1 MLRIILVYFLW
12 SSCVVMAMSSSRM
25 FSVEVVYQ
33 ILDDHEMLDN
43 EIHSIM
49 SSVNIDSESNDET
62 DYPQGDFLDEDEPA
76 LLPSL
81 LLKPDIADM
90 YFDSMKKNGV
100 FPAERDSLLHAE
112 DSDESTDEDSDSDTS
127 TTGKKVVM
135 HPCQ

>member
-12 SSCVVMAMSSSRM
+12 SSCVAMAMSSSRL
-25 FSVEVVYQ
+25 FSVEEVHQ

-76 LLPSL
+76 LLPSF
-81 LLKPDIADM
+81 LLKPEIPDM
-90 YFDSMKKNGV
+90 YFDSIKNGV
-100 FPAERDSLLHAE
+100 FPAKRDSLLHAE

-127 TTGKKVVM
+127 TTGEKVVM